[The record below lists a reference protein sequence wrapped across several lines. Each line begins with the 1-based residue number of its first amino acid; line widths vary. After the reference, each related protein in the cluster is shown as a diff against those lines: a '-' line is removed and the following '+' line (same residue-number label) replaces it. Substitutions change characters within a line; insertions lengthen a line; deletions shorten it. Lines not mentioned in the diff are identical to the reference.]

1 MAPALFLASGDL
13 NTWVPD
19 ALFAIV
25 PVLPATVLLVLL
37 QFLISARVVNV
48 LPLPVLRVVTDC
60 TAPVLVLKTGLTTAL
75 VLVTGS
81 MT

>member
-13 NTWVPD
+13 NPSVLGELFVNDAVFPALVP
-19 ALFAIV
+19 LHV
-25 PVLPATVLLVLL
+25 
-37 QFLISARVVNV
+37 LISARVLNV
-48 LPLPVLRVVTDC
+48 LPLPVLSVVTDC

-81 MT
+81 KT